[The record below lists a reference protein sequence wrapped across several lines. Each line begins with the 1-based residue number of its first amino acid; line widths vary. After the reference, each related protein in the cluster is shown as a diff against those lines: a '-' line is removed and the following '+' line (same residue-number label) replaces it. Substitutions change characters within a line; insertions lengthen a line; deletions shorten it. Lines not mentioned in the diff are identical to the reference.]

1 MAKRK
6 KHEDEELPF
15 VALMDTMTNVV
26 GVLLIVL
33 VMVGISISSTVKKI
47 LSDLPPITIEEFD
60 ALAKQLKTPPKDPQT
75 PEDVLKKTEETV
87 AQLRKL
93 TEELQTIDLTD
104 EQQKVKF
111 IDLADIRTKI
121 DRAKYDRDKE
131 KAEMDKLFAE
141 LDRLKKLLDDT
152 PEFKPPPPTYVRIPN
167 PRPLPA
173 GAMRES
179 FLITKGRVLYL
190 NDRAFLEVV
199 QREILKNRDALLADN
214 HPKITSATPPTAI
227 KYSKDKMLAWAE
239 RARIGDRTLQV
250 KLAALP
256 TAPVFNVQLNP
267 MEGAGELAQDLRNPA
282 SFFQRAMR
290 KFKSEPNKVVWFY
303 ITKDSVETYL
313 VAREVADSIG
323 VPVGWQLYAQD
334 TFAIRLP
341 GVTYAPFTPPPAPT
355 TPAVASEIAAPKE
368 QLD

>member
-6 KHEDEELPF
+6 KHPEEELPF

-33 VMVGISISSTVKKI
+33 VMVGISISSSVKKI
-47 LSDLPPITIEEFD
+47 LSELPPITIEEFEK
-60 ALAKQLKTPPKDPQT
+60 LAKQLKEQPKEQQT
-75 PEDVLKKTEETV
+75 PEDVLKKTDEAI
-87 AQLRKL
+87 AQIKKI
-93 TEELQTIDLTD
+93 TDELKTIDLTD

-111 IDLADIRTKI
+111 VDLEDIRKKI

-131 KAEMDKLFAE
+131 KVEMDKLFAE
-141 LDRLKKLLDDT
+141 VDHLKKLLDDT
-152 PEFKPPPPTYVRIPN
+152 PVFQPPPPKYVRIPN
-167 PRPLPA
+167 PRPVPE
-173 GAMRES
+173 GATRES
-179 FLITKGRVLYL
+179 FLISKGRVIYL
-190 NDRAFLEVV
+190 NDRAFLDVV
-199 QREILKNRDALLADN
+199 QREMLKYRDALLADN
-214 HPKITSATPPTAI
+214 HPKITSATPPASI

-256 TAPVFNVQLNP
+256 TAPVFNLSLTPV
-267 MEGAGELAQDLRNPA
+267 EGAGEIEQDLRNPA

-303 ITKDSVETYL
+303 VAKDSVETYL
-313 VAREVADSIG
+313 IAREVADSIG

-334 TFAIRLP
+334 AYTVRLP
-341 GVTYAPFTPPPAPT
+341 GVTYAPFTPPPPPK
-355 TPAVASEIAAPKE
+355 TPAVASEIATPKE